1 MQEPV
6 GQCMDCGKTVFCDGG
21 FLGGVVLEDHQLRCY
36 DCDGKLKNKE
46 EKQKEDS
53 TKIAE

>member
-6 GQCMDCGKTVFCDGG
+6 GQCLDCGKTVFCDGG

-36 DCDGKLKNKE
+36 DCDEKLKAKQVQKE
-46 EKQKEDS
+46 E
-53 TKIAE
+53 